1 METVMI
7 MMMRTVVIKW
17 MIARNGDLEDERE
30 REEQKEKNGKRK
42 KDGMDLE
49 KDGKKECVNVMV
61 VGDERE
67 SE

>member
-1 METVMI
+1 MKIVMI

-17 MIARNGDLEDERE
+17 MIARNGDLEDEKERE
-30 REEQKEKNGKRK
+30 RKRENRKE
-42 KDGMDLE
+42 DGMELE